1 MLCGGVGVCGVG
13 WSVVTVMVVVVV
25 VVCRRCSY
33 SGCWDAVLWGGVSGR
48 VRDMAV
54 AIGSVAVLSC
64 PWEFVKT

>member
-33 SGCWDAVLWGGVSGR
+33 SGCWDAGLWGGVSGR
-48 VRDMAV
+48 VHDMA
-54 AIGSVAVLSC
+54 AGICNVAVLSC